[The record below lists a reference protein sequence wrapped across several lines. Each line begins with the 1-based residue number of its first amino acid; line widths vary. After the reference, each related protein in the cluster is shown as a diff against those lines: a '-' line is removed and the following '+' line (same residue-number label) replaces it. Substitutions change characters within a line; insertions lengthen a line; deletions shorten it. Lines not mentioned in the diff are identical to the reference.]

1 MNSLSGLK
9 LAIKVAIGHN
19 TTLLAL
25 PPDQLLNLIDPTPFT
40 EPEELYP
47 QGNDVNFI
55 VSHLQESLNNLLDCR
70 KRLINLG
77 LYDLKAIDYEEK
89 GIPSRPKVRVPVGNE
104 IPDVLEE
111 NGDTDND
118 TIQFPPD
125 SEMEI

>member
-1 MNSLSGLK
+1 MTSLSGLK

-55 VSHLQESLNNLLDCR
+55 VSQLQESLNNLLDCR

-77 LYDLKAIDYEEK
+77 LYDLKAIDYEKK

-104 IPDVLEE
+104 IPDILEE
-111 NGDTDND
+111 NRDTDND